1 MANRPPSVSVA
12 LILTL
17 INALLWLVFGVIIAV
32 DLHPALPDDPF
43 IKGTMA
49 ILSLAASGTLLGL
62 YLALRKTSRI
72 AFFLTLGVFIS
83 ISLLTFADQFGLA
96 DLVVL
101 ALNLVPVFLLIKDR
115 AWYLQDQSRERSAV

>member
-17 INALLWLVFGVIIAV
+17 INALLWLVFGVIIAAG
-32 DLHPALPDDPF
+32 LHPALPDDPF

-62 YLALRKTSRI
+62 YFALRKTSRI
-72 AFFLTLGVFIS
+72 AFFLTLGVFIF

-96 DLVVL
+96 DMVVL